1 MVRMSLNNYPIQD
14 KRHLIKNRIRN
25 ILLKNN
31 YLLTQIVFWAFAI
44 RNIHIPGLYFDEAGY
59 DYMAARAVNP
69 QINNPIWMFPN
80 IGFPFLGSLYTGDL
94 IVYSDYFIFQIL
106 GINIFTVRIAHLLY
120 GAISVFLL
128 QKIIY
133 QSTKRN
139 SIAIGFAALFATD
152 VSFLACYRNQFHVG
166 LIGLPLL
173 LGAILVVGRKSTS
186 RRIYIYSGVLFG
198 LSTYAYF
205 NYFLF
210 LPIILILLMAN
221 NGIKIKYF
229 KKLTLLGLG
238 TIIGLI
244 PYFLGIYSLF
254 KAQGGIQQGIDWIK
268 WALGIYQ
275 PLASELNS
283 ITALKNG
290 STTVLQSFNNYGNE
304 VQIFGYQLPT
314 HFFDNQFMVI
324 VTYLSIV
331 TTILFFHR
339 MRTRKE
345 IPFTKSDTA
354 LALTIPIYAFIGSLI
369 FGEKLT
375 NHHYIVLLPFLPLL
389 FALLSSKLLLID
401 SKEKFKT
408 KYVVYIFI
416 AIMLTLNVLRFNQ
429 FDKHLMLT
437 GGLNKSTY
445 HLNVL
450 SQEALYTGEEVMYFF
465 PDWGFWTSFQ
475 TLTGNS
481 IPYEIDTNRETI
493 FKHLSNGK
501 KLRIFVWEKQR
512 ILEFEQLVKEVKSNA
527 IISIR
532 ERLNYDKSVA
542 FYELSVV

>member
-1 MVRMSLNNYPIQD
+1 
-14 KRHLIKNRIRN
+14 
-25 ILLKNN
+25 
-31 YLLTQIVFWAFAI
+31 
-44 RNIHIPGLYFDEAGY
+44 
-59 DYMAARAVNP
+59 
-69 QINNPIWMFPN
+69 
-80 IGFPFLGSLYTGDL
+80 
-94 IVYSDYFIFQIL
+94 
-106 GINIFTVRIAHLLY
+106 
-120 GAISVFLL
+120 
-128 QKIIY
+128 
-133 QSTKRN
+133 
-139 SIAIGFAALFATD
+139 
-152 VSFLACYRNQFHVG
+152 
-166 LIGLPLL
+166 
-173 LGAILVVGRKSTS
+173 
-186 RRIYIYSGVLFG
+186 
-198 LSTYAYF
+198 
-205 NYFLF
+205 
-210 LPIILILLMAN
+210 
-221 NGIKIKYF
+221 
-229 KKLTLLGLG
+229 
-238 TIIGLI
+238 
-244 PYFLGIYSLF
+244 
-254 KAQGGIQQGIDWIK
+254 
-268 WALGIYQ
+268 
-275 PLASELNS
+275 
-283 ITALKNG
+283 
-290 STTVLQSFNNYGNE
+290 
-304 VQIFGYQLPT
+304 
-314 HFFDNQFMVI
+314 
-324 VTYLSIV
+324 
-331 TTILFFHR
+331 